1 MQGQFVILSTMKRNS
16 MTRIL
21 AASPAM
27 PIARTETAVISPVF
41 AVALTLACALLA
53 AACVMPSHA
62 QAAPGIQS
70 ESAQPTTS
78 NNNSSR
84 LDTEEARQ
92 ILESASPEDKA
103 ALKNLM
109 KQLDDIDAET
119 EIASENYNEA
129 RARLDRIRKSIA
141 QAKHD
146 YAVVNKAY
154 KIQVKRLNER
164 AVTIYRQGDDT
175 LWALLFESKSLNEL
189 VANVQYLV
197 RISTNDARLLGEI
210 ADRRTELETT
220 LAQLKEDEKEAKS
233 LEFELKARKIEVAQ
247 RNEDRTAT
255 LKNHN
260 QSLLALLDATTAS
273 EAAAEVNLA
282 NQIELGQLKDV
293 VVTPGSPVETA
304 LAYRGIPYVWGGASK
319 RGFDCSGLLVF
330 VFAQHGITLPHYSGS
345 QYRMG
350 TPVTDQLAPGD
361 AVFFGSPVHH
371 VGIYMGGGYFVHAP
385 HTGDVVKISKLS
397 TMSDYVGARRYNWE
411 TRTGAIR

>member
-1 MQGQFVILSTMKRNS
+1 MKRNS
-16 MTRIL
+16 TTCLLDAAL
-21 AASPAM
+21 AMLKRSAEIAPLSPM
-27 PIARTETAVISPVF
+27 H
-41 AVALTLACALLA
+41 AVALSLACAMLA
-53 AACVMPSHA
+53 VACFVPPLA
-62 QAAPGIQS
+62 QASPGIQS

-78 NNNSSR
+78 DTNSSR

-109 KQLDDIDAET
+109 KQLDDIDADT

-129 RARLDRIRKSIA
+129 KARLDRIRKSIE

-146 YAVVNKAY
+146 FAVINKAY

-164 AVTIYRQGDDT
+164 AVMIYRQGDNT
-175 LWALLFESKSLNEL
+175 LWALLFESKSINEF
-189 VANVQYLV
+189 VANVQYLA
-197 RISTNDARLLGEI
+197 RISTNDARLLNEI

-233 LEFELKARKIEVAQ
+233 LEFELKARKIEVTQ
-247 RNEDRTAT
+247 RNEDRAAT

-260 QSLLALLDATTAS
+260 QTLLALLDATAAS

-282 NQIELGQLKDV
+282 NQIELGQLQDIS
-293 VVTPGSPVETA
+293 VTAGSPVETA
-304 LAYRGIPYVWGGASK
+304 LAYRGIPYVWGGATKS
-319 RGFDCSGLLVF
+319 GFDCSGLLVY
-330 VFAQHGITLPHYSGS
+330 VFAQHGVSLPHYSGS
-345 QYRMG
+345 QFKMG
-350 TPVTDQLAPGD
+350 TPVADQLAPGD

-371 VGIYMGGGYFVHAP
+371 VGIYIGGGYFVHAP

-397 TMSDYVGARRYNWE
+397 TMPDYVGARRYNWE